1 MRNRQEKTQDGKPA
15 RKKRPKIHEVTA
27 ENDIRYLGPLNYQHF
42 QMLGWLCIVATAAV
56 VLITLGAKMDASVE
70 TSLGGVKDVLKW
82 VGTLSL
88 PFLLIANFAR
98 ILNNSEGYRKQLIK
112 NGAAMA
118 SIALGAIL
126 LLYRYVVG
134 VMVELGLTQEQAV
147 AFFLNAAQ
155 MTSKSRVGFISFN
168 IFVDLFLCTLVMFFL
183 NYRPKFIFKMPAAR
197 IVFRL
202 FTIFPIAYEL
212 ISLILKI
219 RCARGEIT
227 LPLWSFP
234 LLTVK
239 PPMTFVLFIALAV
252 YVKTREW
259 RFRRHGKTHEEYR
272 AFLKTKR
279 NSRNFSVFLAVM
291 LVIVSIFDLVIF
303 LGMSVFETANNI
315 VKDQEAAAVEQAAET
330 AGTEQAQL
338 SDEELVAALAENG
351 LSEEEISEVLAAKNT
366 AGAADAQTPV
376 GPDGKELTPEEIEQ
390 EKIVAYTEKSV
401 RIMDAVGFGGSVYL
415 IFLAPLVLLFSY
427 IRIPKNKQFSMLI
440 PMIAIGLILVL
451 YLEGFYRGVG
461 MLAQQ
466 QGFNLGEMLSGM

>member
-1 MRNRQEKTQDGKPA
+1 MRNRQEKTQGGKPA
-15 RKKRPKIHEVTA
+15 RKKRLKIHEVTA
-27 ENDIRYLGPLNYQHF
+27 ENDIRYQGPLNYQHF

-56 VLITLGAKMDASVE
+56 LLITVGAKMDASVE
-70 TSLGGVKDVLKW
+70 TSLGGVKDVLNW

-118 SIALGAIL
+118 GIALGAIL

-155 MTSKSRVGFISFN
+155 ITSKARVGFISFN

-183 NYRPKFIFKMPAAR
+183 NYRPKYIFKAPAAR

-202 FTIFPIAYEL
+202 FTVFPIAYEL

-259 RFRRHGKTHEEYR
+259 RFRRHGKTHEEYQ
-272 AFLKTKR
+272 AFLKTRR

-291 LVIVSIFDLVIF
+291 LAVVSIFDLLIF

-315 VKDQEAAAVEQAAET
+315 VKDQEAAALEQAAET

-338 SDEELVAALAENG
+338 SDEELIATLAEN
-351 LSEEEISEVLAAKNT
+351 SPTAEEI
-366 AGAADAQTPV
+366 G
-376 GPDGKELTPEEIEQ
+376 Q

-440 PMIAIGLILVL
+440 PMIAAGLILVL

-461 MLAQQ
+461 ILAQQ
-466 QGFNLGEMLSGM
+466 QGFNLGEILSGM

>member
-1 MRNRQEKTQDGKPA
+1 MRNRQEKTQGGKPA
-15 RKKRPKIHEVTA
+15 RKKRLKIHEVTA
-27 ENDIRYLGPLNYQHF
+27 ENDIRYQGPLNYQHF

-56 VLITLGAKMDASVE
+56 LLITVGAKMDASVE
-70 TSLGGVKDVLKW
+70 TSLGGVKDVLNW

-118 SIALGAIL
+118 GIALGAIL

-134 VMVELGLTQEQAV
+134 AMVELGLTQEQAV

-155 MTSKSRVGFISFN
+155 ITSKARVGFISFN

-183 NYRPKFIFKMPAAR
+183 NYRPKYIFKAPAAR

-202 FTIFPIAYEL
+202 FTVFPIAYEL

-259 RFRRHGKTHEEYR
+259 RFRRHGKTHEEYQ
-272 AFLKTKR
+272 AFLKTRR

-291 LVIVSIFDLVIF
+291 LAIVSIFDLLIF

-315 VKDQEAAAVEQAAET
+315 VKDQEAAALEQAAET

-338 SDEELVAALAENG
+338 SDEELIATLAEN
-351 LSEEEISEVLAAKNT
+351 SPTAEEI
-366 AGAADAQTPV
+366 G
-376 GPDGKELTPEEIEQ
+376 Q

-440 PMIAIGLILVL
+440 PMIAVGLILVL

-461 MLAQQ
+461 ILAQQ
-466 QGFNLGEMLSGM
+466 QGFNLGEILSGM

>member
-1 MRNRQEKTQDGKPA
+1 MAPRSA
-15 RKKRPKIHEVTA
+15 
-27 ENDIRYLGPLNYQHF
+27 
-42 QMLGWLCIVATAAV
+42 
-56 VLITLGAKMDASVE
+56 LGAFSIFLWTSLDASVE
-70 TSLGGVKDVLKW
+70 TSLGGVKDVLNW

-118 SIALGAIL
+118 GIALGAIL

-155 MTSKSRVGFISFN
+155 ITSKARVGFISFN

-183 NYRPKFIFKMPAAR
+183 NYRPKYIFKAPAAR

-202 FTIFPIAYEL
+202 FTVFPIAYEL

-259 RFRRHGKTHEEYR
+259 RFRRHGKTHEEYQ
-272 AFLKTKR
+272 AFLKTRR

-291 LVIVSIFDLVIF
+291 LAVVSIFDLLIF

-315 VKDQEAAAVEQAAET
+315 VKDQEAAALEQAAET
-330 AGTEQAQL
+330 AGMEQAQL
-338 SDEELVAALAENG
+338 SDEELIATLAEN
-351 LSEEEISEVLAAKNT
+351 SPTAEEI
-366 AGAADAQTPV
+366 G
-376 GPDGKELTPEEIEQ
+376 Q

-440 PMIAIGLILVL
+440 PMIAAGLILVM

-461 MLAQQ
+461 ILAQQ
-466 QGFNLGEMLSGM
+466 QGFSLGEILSGM

>member
-1 MRNRQEKTQDGKPA
+1 MRNRQEKTQGGKPA
-15 RKKRPKIHEVTA
+15 RKKRLKIHEVTA
-27 ENDIRYLGPLNYQHF
+27 ENDIRYQGPLNYQHF

-56 VLITLGAKMDASVE
+56 LLITIGAKMDASVE
-70 TSLGGVKDVLKW
+70 TSLGGVKDVLNW

-118 SIALGAIL
+118 GITLGAIL

-134 VMVELGLTQEQAV
+134 TMVELGLTQEQAIDL
-147 AFFLNAAQ
+147 FLNAAQ
-155 MTSKSRVGFISFN
+155 ITSKARVGFISFN

-183 NYRPKFIFKMPAAR
+183 NYRPKYIFKAPAAR

-259 RFRRHGKTHEEYR
+259 RFRRHGKTHEEFQ
-272 AFLKTKR
+272 AFLKTRR
-279 NSRNFSVFLAVM
+279 NSRNFSVFLAIM
-291 LVIVSIFDLVIF
+291 LVIVSVVDLVIF
-303 LGMSVFETANNI
+303 LGMSVFETAKNI
-315 VKDQEAAAVEQAAET
+315 VQDQQAAAVEQAAET

-338 SDEELVAALAENG
+338 SDEELIATLAENG
-351 LSEEEISEVLAAKNT
+351 MSEEEISTVPAAKNT
-366 AGAADAQTPV
+366 AGEADVQTPA
-376 GPDGKELTPEEIEQ
+376 GSDGKELTAEEIEQ
-390 EKIVAYTEKSV
+390 AKIEAYTEKSV
-401 RIMDAVGFGGSVYL
+401 RTMDAVGFGGSVYL
-415 IFLAPLVLLFSY
+415 LFLAPLVLLFSY
-427 IRIPKNKQFSMLI
+427 TRIPKNKQFSMLI

-461 MLAQQ
+461 ILAQQ
-466 QGFNLGEMLSGM
+466 QGFSLGEILSGM

>member
-1 MRNRQEKTQDGKPA
+1 MRNRQEKTQGGKPA
-15 RKKRPKIHEVTA
+15 RKKRLKIHEVTA
-27 ENDIRYLGPLNYQHF
+27 ENDIRYQGPLNYQHF

-56 VLITLGAKMDASVE
+56 LLITVGAKMDASVE
-70 TSLGGVKDVLKW
+70 TSLGGVKDVLNW

-118 SIALGAIL
+118 GIALGAIL

-155 MTSKSRVGFISFN
+155 ITSKARVGFISFN

-183 NYRPKFIFKMPAAR
+183 NYRPKYIFKAPAAR

-202 FTIFPIAYEL
+202 FTVFPIAYEL

-259 RFRRHGKTHEEYR
+259 RFRRHGKTHEEYQ
-272 AFLKTKR
+272 AFLKTRR

-291 LVIVSIFDLVIF
+291 LAVVSIFDLLIF

-315 VKDQEAAAVEQAAET
+315 VKDQEAAALEQAAET

-338 SDEELVAALAENG
+338 SDEELIATLAEN
-351 LSEEEISEVLAAKNT
+351 SPTAEEI
-366 AGAADAQTPV
+366 G
-376 GPDGKELTPEEIEQ
+376 Q

-427 IRIPKNKQFSMLI
+427 TRIPKNKQFSMLI
-440 PMIAIGLILVL
+440 PMIAVGLILVM

-461 MLAQQ
+461 ILAQQ
-466 QGFNLGEMLSGM
+466 QGFNLGEILSGM

>member
-1 MRNRQEKTQDGKPA
+1 MRNRQEKTQGGKPA
-15 RKKRPKIHEVTA
+15 RKKRLKIHEVTA
-27 ENDIRYLGPLNYQHF
+27 ENDIRYQGPLNYQHF

-56 VLITLGAKMDASVE
+56 LLITVGAKMDASVE
-70 TSLGGVKDVLKW
+70 TSLGGVKDVLNW

-118 SIALGAIL
+118 GIALGAIL

-155 MTSKSRVGFISFN
+155 ITSKARVGFISFN

-183 NYRPKFIFKMPAAR
+183 NYRPKYIFKAPAAR

-202 FTIFPIAYEL
+202 FTVFPIAYEL

-259 RFRRHGKTHEEYR
+259 RFRRHGKTHEEYQ
-272 AFLKTKR
+272 AFLKTRR

-291 LVIVSIFDLVIF
+291 LAVVSIFDLLIF

-315 VKDQEAAAVEQAAET
+315 VKDQEAAALEQAAET

-338 SDEELVAALAENG
+338 SDEELIATLAEN
-351 LSEEEISEVLAAKNT
+351 SPTAEEI
-366 AGAADAQTPV
+366 G
-376 GPDGKELTPEEIEQ
+376 Q

-440 PMIAIGLILVL
+440 PMIAAGLIMVM

-461 MLAQQ
+461 ILAQQ
-466 QGFNLGEMLSGM
+466 QGFNLGEILSGM

>member
-1 MRNRQEKTQDGKPA
+1 MRNRQEKTQGGKPA
-15 RKKRPKIHEVTA
+15 RKKRLKIHEVTA
-27 ENDIRYLGPLNYQHF
+27 ENDIRYQGPLNYQHF

-56 VLITLGAKMDASVE
+56 LLITVGAKMDASVE
-70 TSLGGVKDVLKW
+70 TSLGGVKDVLNW

-118 SIALGAIL
+118 GIALGAIL

-134 VMVELGLTQEQAV
+134 TMVELGLTQEQAV
-147 AFFLNAAQ
+147 AFFFFFAQ
-155 MTSKSRVGFISFN
+155 ITSKARVGFISFN

-183 NYRPKFIFKMPAAR
+183 NYRPKYIFKAPAAR

-202 FTIFPIAYEL
+202 FTVFPIAYEM

-259 RFRRHGKTHEEYR
+259 RFRRHGKTHEEYQ
-272 AFLKTKR
+272 AFLKTRR

-291 LVIVSIFDLVIF
+291 LAVVSIFDLLIF
-303 LGMSVFETANNI
+303 LGMSVFATANNI
-315 VKDQEAAAVEQAAET
+315 VKAQEAAALEQAAET

-338 SDEELVAALAENG
+338 SDEELIATLAEN
-351 LSEEEISEVLAAKNT
+351 SPTAEEI
-366 AGAADAQTPV
+366 G
-376 GPDGKELTPEEIEQ
+376 Q

-440 PMIAIGLILVL
+440 PMIAAGLILVM

-461 MLAQQ
+461 ILAQQ
-466 QGFNLGEMLSGM
+466 QGFNLGEILSGM

>member
-1 MRNRQEKTQDGKPA
+1 MRNRQEKTQGGKPA
-15 RKKRPKIHEVTA
+15 RKKRLKIHEVTA
-27 ENDIRYLGPLNYQHF
+27 ENDIRYQGPLNYQHF

-56 VLITLGAKMDASVE
+56 LLITVGAKMDASVE
-70 TSLGGVKDVLKW
+70 TSLGGVKDVLNW

-118 SIALGAIL
+118 GIALGAIL

-155 MTSKSRVGFISFN
+155 ITSKARVGFISFN

-183 NYRPKFIFKMPAAR
+183 NYRPKYIFKAPAAR

-202 FTIFPIAYEL
+202 FTVFPIAYEL

-259 RFRRHGKTHEEYR
+259 RFRRHGKTHEEYQ
-272 AFLKTKR
+272 AFLKTRR

-291 LVIVSIFDLVIF
+291 LAVVSIFDLLIF

-315 VKDQEAAAVEQAAET
+315 VKDQEAAALEQAAET

-338 SDEELVAALAENG
+338 SDEELIATLAEN
-351 LSEEEISEVLAAKNT
+351 SPTAEEI
-366 AGAADAQTPV
+366 G
-376 GPDGKELTPEEIEQ
+376 Q

-415 IFLAPLVLLFSY
+415 IFLAPLVLLFSL
-427 IRIPKNKQFSMLI
+427 RKFSRN
-440 PMIAIGLILVL
+440 VQ
-451 YLEGFYRGVG
+451 RK
-461 MLAQQ
+461 
-466 QGFNLGEMLSGM
+466 

>member
-15 RKKRPKIHEVTA
+15 RKKRLKIHEVTA
-27 ENDIRYLGPLNYQHF
+27 ENDIRYQGPLNYQHF

-56 VLITLGAKMDASVE
+56 VLITVGAKMDASVE

-118 SIALGAIL
+118 GIALGAIL

-134 VMVELGLTQEQAV
+134 TMVELGLTQEQAIDL
-147 AFFLNAAQ
+147 FLNAAQ
-155 MTSKSRVGFISFN
+155 ITSKARVGFISFN

-183 NYRPKFIFKMPAAR
+183 NYRPKYIFKAPAAR

-202 FTIFPIAYEL
+202 FTVFPIAYEL

-259 RFRRHGKTHEEYR
+259 RFRRHGKTHE
-272 AFLKTKR
+272 
-279 NSRNFSVFLAVM
+279 
-291 LVIVSIFDLVIF
+291 
-303 LGMSVFETANNI
+303 
-315 VKDQEAAAVEQAAET
+315 
-330 AGTEQAQL
+330 
-338 SDEELVAALAENG
+338 
-351 LSEEEISEVLAAKNT
+351 
-366 AGAADAQTPV
+366 
-376 GPDGKELTPEEIEQ
+376 
-390 EKIVAYTEKSV
+390 
-401 RIMDAVGFGGSVYL
+401 
-415 IFLAPLVLLFSY
+415 
-427 IRIPKNKQFSMLI
+427 
-440 PMIAIGLILVL
+440 
-451 YLEGFYRGVG
+451 
-461 MLAQQ
+461 
-466 QGFNLGEMLSGM
+466 

>member
-1 MRNRQEKTQDGKPA
+1 MRNRQEKTQGGKPA
-15 RKKRPKIHEVTA
+15 RKKRLKIHEVTA
-27 ENDIRYLGPLNYQHF
+27 ENDIRYQGPLNYQHF

-56 VLITLGAKMDASVE
+56 LLITIGAKMDASVE
-70 TSLGGVKDVLKW
+70 TSLGGVKDVLNW

-118 SIALGAIL
+118 GIALGAIL

-155 MTSKSRVGFISFN
+155 ITSKARVGFISFN

-183 NYRPKFIFKMPAAR
+183 NYRPKYIFKAPAAR

-202 FTIFPIAYEL
+202 FTVFPIAYEL

-259 RFRRHGKTHEEYR
+259 RFRRHGKTHEEYQ
-272 AFLKTKR
+272 AFLKTRR

-291 LVIVSIFDLVIF
+291 LAVVSIFDLLIF

-315 VKDQEAAAVEQAAET
+315 VKDQEAAALEQAAET

-338 SDEELVAALAENG
+338 SDEELIATLAEN
-351 LSEEEISEVLAAKNT
+351 SPTAEEI
-366 AGAADAQTPV
+366 G
-376 GPDGKELTPEEIEQ
+376 Q

-440 PMIAIGLILVL
+440 PMIAAGLILVM

-461 MLAQQ
+461 ILAQQ
-466 QGFNLGEMLSGM
+466 QGFNLGEILSGM

>member
-1 MRNRQEKTQDGKPA
+1 MRNRQEKTQVGKRA
-15 RKKRPKIHEVTA
+15 RKKQLKIHEVTA
-27 ENDIRYLGPLNYQHF
+27 ENDIRYQGPLNYQHF

-56 VLITLGAKMDASVE
+56 LLITVGAKMDASVE
-70 TSLGGVKDVLKW
+70 TSLGGVKDVLNW

-118 SIALGAIL
+118 GIALGAIL

-134 VMVELGLTQEQAV
+134 IMVELGLTQEQAV

-155 MTSKSRVGFISFN
+155 ITSKARVGFISFN

-183 NYRPKFIFKMPAAR
+183 NYRPKYIFKAPAAR

-202 FTIFPIAYEL
+202 FTVFPIAYEL

-227 LPLWSFP
+227 LPLLSFP

-259 RFRRHGKTHEEYR
+259 RFRRHGKTHEEYQ
-272 AFLKTKR
+272 AFLKTRR

-291 LVIVSIFDLVIF
+291 LAVVSIFDLLIF

-315 VKDQEAAAVEQAAET
+315 VKDQEAAALEQAAET

-338 SDEELVAALAENG
+338 SDEELIATLAEN
-351 LSEEEISEVLAAKNT
+351 SPTAEEI
-366 AGAADAQTPV
+366 G
-376 GPDGKELTPEEIEQ
+376 Q

-440 PMIAIGLILVL
+440 PMIAAGLILVM

-461 MLAQQ
+461 ILAQQ
-466 QGFNLGEMLSGM
+466 QGFNLGEILSGM

>member
-1 MRNRQEKTQDGKPA
+1 MRNRQEKTQGGKPA
-15 RKKRPKIHEVTA
+15 RKKRLKIHEVTA
-27 ENDIRYLGPLNYQHF
+27 ENDIRYQGPLNYQHF

-56 VLITLGAKMDASVE
+56 LLITVGAKMDASVE
-70 TSLGGVKDVLKW
+70 TSLGGVKDVLNW

-118 SIALGAIL
+118 GIALGAIL

-155 MTSKSRVGFISFN
+155 ITSKARVGFISFN

-183 NYRPKFIFKMPAAR
+183 NYRPKYIFKAPAAR

-202 FTIFPIAYEL
+202 FTVFPIAYEL

-259 RFRRHGKTHEEYR
+259 RFRRHGKTHEEYQ
-272 AFLKTKR
+272 AFLKTRR

-291 LVIVSIFDLVIF
+291 LAVVSIFDLLIF

-315 VKDQEAAAVEQAAET
+315 VKDQEAAALEQAAET

-338 SDEELVAALAENG
+338 SDEELIATLAEN
-351 LSEEEISEVLAAKNT
+351 SPTAEEI
-366 AGAADAQTPV
+366 G
-376 GPDGKELTPEEIEQ
+376 Q

-440 PMIAIGLILVL
+440 PMIAAGLILVM

-461 MLAQQ
+461 ILAQQ
-466 QGFNLGEMLSGM
+466 QGFNLGEILSGM

>member
-15 RKKRPKIHEVTA
+15 RKKRLKIHEVTA
-27 ENDIRYLGPLNYQHF
+27 ENDIRYQGPLNYQHF

-56 VLITLGAKMDASVE
+56 VLITVGAKMDASVE
-70 TSLGGVKDVLKW
+70 TSLGGVKDVLNW

-112 NGAAMA
+112 NGAARA
-118 SIALGAIL
+118 GIALGAIL

-155 MTSKSRVGFISFN
+155 ITSKARVGFISFN

-183 NYRPKFIFKMPAAR
+183 NYRPKYIFKAPAAR

-202 FTIFPIAYEL
+202 FTVFPIAYEL

-259 RFRRHGKTHEEYR
+259 RFRRHGKTHEEYQ
-272 AFLKTKR
+272 AFLKTRR
-279 NSRNFSVFLAVM
+279 NSRNFSVSLAVM
-291 LVIVSIFDLVIF
+291 LAVVSIFDLLIF

-315 VKDQEAAAVEQAAET
+315 VKDQEAAALEQAAET

-338 SDEELVAALAENG
+338 SDEELIATLAEN
-351 LSEEEISEVLAAKNT
+351 SPTAEEI
-366 AGAADAQTPV
+366 G
-376 GPDGKELTPEEIEQ
+376 Q

-440 PMIAIGLILVL
+440 PMIAAGLILVM

-461 MLAQQ
+461 ILAPQ
-466 QGFNLGEMLSGM
+466 QGFNLGEILSGM

>member
-1 MRNRQEKTQDGKPA
+1 MRNRQEKTQGGKPA
-15 RKKRPKIHEVTA
+15 RKKRLKIHEVTA
-27 ENDIRYLGPLNYQHF
+27 ENDIRYQGPLNYQHF

-56 VLITLGAKMDASVE
+56 LLITVGAKMDASVE
-70 TSLGGVKDVLKW
+70 TSLGGVKDVLNW

-118 SIALGAIL
+118 GIALGAIL

-134 VMVELGLTQEQAV
+134 VMVELGLTKEQAV

-155 MTSKSRVGFISFN
+155 ITSKARVGFISFN

-183 NYRPKFIFKMPAAR
+183 NYRPKYIFKAPAAR

-202 FTIFPIAYEL
+202 FTVFPIAYEL

-239 PPMTFVLFIALAV
+239 PPMTVVLFIALAV

-259 RFRRHGKTHEEYR
+259 RFRRHGKTHEEYQ
-272 AFLKTKR
+272 AFLKTRR

-291 LVIVSIFDLVIF
+291 LAVVSIFDLLIF
-303 LGMSVFETANNI
+303 LGMSVFETAKNI
-315 VKDQEAAAVEQAAET
+315 VQDQQAAAVEQAAET

-338 SDEELVAALAENG
+338 SDEELIATLAEN
-351 LSEEEISEVLAAKNT
+351 SPTAEEI
-366 AGAADAQTPV
+366 G
-376 GPDGKELTPEEIEQ
+376 Q

-440 PMIAIGLILVL
+440 PMIAAGLILVM

-461 MLAQQ
+461 ILAQQ
-466 QGFNLGEMLSGM
+466 QGFNLGEILSGM

>member
-1 MRNRQEKTQDGKPA
+1 MRNRQEKTQGGKPA
-15 RKKRPKIHEVTA
+15 RKKRLKIHEVTA
-27 ENDIRYLGPLNYQHF
+27 ENDIRYQGPLNYQHF

-56 VLITLGAKMDASVE
+56 LLITIGAKMDASVE
-70 TSLGGVKDVLKW
+70 TSLGGVKDVLNW

-118 SIALGAIL
+118 GIALGAIL

-155 MTSKSRVGFISFN
+155 ITSKARVGFISFN

-183 NYRPKFIFKMPAAR
+183 NYRPKYIFKAPAAR

-202 FTIFPIAYEL
+202 FTVFPIAYEL

-259 RFRRHGKTHEEYR
+259 RFRRHGKTHEEYQ
-272 AFLKTKR
+272 AFLKTRR

-291 LVIVSIFDLVIF
+291 LAVVSIFDLLIF

-315 VKDQEAAAVEQAAET
+315 VKDQEAAALEQAAET

-338 SDEELVAALAENG
+338 SDEELIATLAEN
-351 LSEEEISEVLAAKNT
+351 SPTAEEI
-366 AGAADAQTPV
+366 G
-376 GPDGKELTPEEIEQ
+376 Q

-440 PMIAIGLILVL
+440 PMIAAGLILVM

-461 MLAQQ
+461 ILAQQ
-466 QGFNLGEMLSGM
+466 QGFSLGEILSGM

>member
-1 MRNRQEKTQDGKPA
+1 MRNRQEKTQGGKPA
-15 RKKRPKIHEVTA
+15 RKKRLKIHEVTA
-27 ENDIRYLGPLNYQHF
+27 ENDIRYQGPLNYQHF

-56 VLITLGAKMDASVE
+56 LLITVGAKMDASVE
-70 TSLGGVKDVLKW
+70 TSLGGVKDVLNW

-118 SIALGAIL
+118 GIALGAIL

-155 MTSKSRVGFISFN
+155 ITSKARVGFISFN

-183 NYRPKFIFKMPAAR
+183 NYRPKYIFKAPAAR

-202 FTIFPIAYEL
+202 FTVFPIAYEM

-259 RFRRHGKTHEEYR
+259 RFRRHGKTHEEYQ
-272 AFLKTKR
+272 AFLKTRR
-279 NSRNFSVFLAVM
+279 NSRNFSVFLAIM
-291 LVIVSIFDLVIF
+291 LVIVSVVDLVIF

-315 VKDQEAAAVEQAAET
+315 VKDQEAAALEQAAET

-338 SDEELVAALAENG
+338 SDEELIATLAEN
-351 LSEEEISEVLAAKNT
+351 SPTAEEI
-366 AGAADAQTPV
+366 G
-376 GPDGKELTPEEIEQ
+376 Q

-440 PMIAIGLILVL
+440 PMIAAGLILVM

-461 MLAQQ
+461 ILAQQ
-466 QGFNLGEMLSGM
+466 QGFNLGEILSGM

>member
-15 RKKRPKIHEVTA
+15 RKKRLKIHEVTA
-27 ENDIRYLGPLNYQHF
+27 ENDIRYQGPLNYQHF

-56 VLITLGAKMDASVE
+56 LLITVGAKMDASVE
-70 TSLGGVKDVLKW
+70 TSLGGVKDVLNW

-118 SIALGAIL
+118 GIALGAIL

-155 MTSKSRVGFISFN
+155 ITSKARVGFISFN

-183 NYRPKFIFKMPAAR
+183 NYRPKYIFKAPAAR

-202 FTIFPIAYEL
+202 FTVFPIAYEL

-259 RFRRHGKTHEEYR
+259 RFRRHGKTHEEYQ
-272 AFLKTKR
+272 AFLKTRR

-291 LVIVSIFDLVIF
+291 LAVVSIFDLLIF

-315 VKDQEAAAVEQAAET
+315 VKDQEAAALEQAAET

-338 SDEELVAALAENG
+338 SDEELIATLAEN
-351 LSEEEISEVLAAKNT
+351 SPTAEEI
-366 AGAADAQTPV
+366 G
-376 GPDGKELTPEEIEQ
+376 Q

-440 PMIAIGLILVL
+440 PMIAAGLILVM

-461 MLAQQ
+461 ILAQQ
-466 QGFNLGEMLSGM
+466 QGFNLGEILSGM

>member
-1 MRNRQEKTQDGKPA
+1 MRNRQEKTQGGKPA
-15 RKKRPKIHEVTA
+15 RKKRLKIHEVTA
-27 ENDIRYLGPLNYQHF
+27 ENDIRYQGPLNYQHF

-56 VLITLGAKMDASVE
+56 LLITIGAKMDASVE
-70 TSLGGVKDVLKW
+70 TSLGGVKDVLNW

-118 SIALGAIL
+118 GIALGAIL

-134 VMVELGLTQEQAV
+134 AMVELGLTQEQAV

-155 MTSKSRVGFISFN
+155 ITSKARVGFISFN

-183 NYRPKFIFKMPAAR
+183 NYRPKYIFKAPAAR

-202 FTIFPIAYEL
+202 FTVFPIAYEL

-259 RFRRHGKTHEEYR
+259 RFRRHGKTHEEYQ
-272 AFLKTKR
+272 AFLKTRR

-291 LVIVSIFDLVIF
+291 LAIVSIFDLLIF

-315 VKDQEAAAVEQAAET
+315 VKDQEAAALEQAAET

-338 SDEELVAALAENG
+338 SDEELIATLAEN
-351 LSEEEISEVLAAKNT
+351 SPTAEEI
-366 AGAADAQTPV
+366 G
-376 GPDGKELTPEEIEQ
+376 Q

-440 PMIAIGLILVL
+440 PMIAVGLILVL

-461 MLAQQ
+461 ILAQQ
-466 QGFNLGEMLSGM
+466 QGFNLGEILSGM

>member
-1 MRNRQEKTQDGKPA
+1 MRNRQEKTQGGKPA
-15 RKKRPKIHEVTA
+15 RKKRLKIHEVTA
-27 ENDIRYLGPLNYQHF
+27 ENDIRYQGPLNYQHF

-56 VLITLGAKMDASVE
+56 LLITVGAKMDASVE
-70 TSLGGVKDVLKW
+70 TSLGGVKDVLNW

-118 SIALGAIL
+118 GIALGAIL

-155 MTSKSRVGFISFN
+155 ITSKARVGFISFN

-183 NYRPKFIFKMPAAR
+183 NYRPKYIFKAPAAR

-259 RFRRHGKTHEEYR
+259 RFRRHGKTHEEYQ
-272 AFLKTKR
+272 AFLKTRR

-291 LVIVSIFDLVIF
+291 LAVVSIFDLLIF

-315 VKDQEAAAVEQAAET
+315 VKDQEAAALEQAAET

-338 SDEELVAALAENG
+338 SDEELIATLAEN
-351 LSEEEISEVLAAKNT
+351 SPTAEEI
-366 AGAADAQTPV
+366 G
-376 GPDGKELTPEEIEQ
+376 Q

-440 PMIAIGLILVL
+440 PMIAAGLILVM

-461 MLAQQ
+461 ILAQQ
-466 QGFNLGEMLSGM
+466 QGFNLGEILSGM

>member
-1 MRNRQEKTQDGKPA
+1 MRNRQEKTQGGKPA
-15 RKKRPKIHEVTA
+15 RKKRLKIHEVTA
-27 ENDIRYLGPLNYQHF
+27 ENDIRYQGPLNYQHF

-56 VLITLGAKMDASVE
+56 LLITVGAKMDASVE
-70 TSLGGVKDVLKW
+70 TSLGGVKDVLNW

-118 SIALGAIL
+118 GIALGAIL

-155 MTSKSRVGFISFN
+155 ITSKARVGFISFN

-183 NYRPKFIFKMPAAR
+183 NYRPKYIFKAPAAR

-202 FTIFPIAYEL
+202 FTVFPIAYEL

-239 PPMTFVLFIALAV
+239 PPMTCVLFIALAV

-259 RFRRHGKTHEEYR
+259 RFRRHGKTHEEYQ
-272 AFLKTKR
+272 AFLKTRR

-291 LVIVSIFDLVIF
+291 LAVVSIFDLLIF

-315 VKDQEAAAVEQAAET
+315 VKDQEAAALEQAAET

-338 SDEELVAALAENG
+338 SDEELIATLAEN
-351 LSEEEISEVLAAKNT
+351 SPTAEEI
-366 AGAADAQTPV
+366 G
-376 GPDGKELTPEEIEQ
+376 Q

-440 PMIAIGLILVL
+440 PMIAAGLILVM

-461 MLAQQ
+461 ILAQQ
-466 QGFNLGEMLSGM
+466 QGFNLGEILSGM

>member
-1 MRNRQEKTQDGKPA
+1 MRNRQEKTQGGKPA
-15 RKKRPKIHEVTA
+15 RKKRLKIHEVTA
-27 ENDIRYLGPLNYQHF
+27 ENDIRYQGPLNYQHF

-56 VLITLGAKMDASVE
+56 LLITVGAKMDASVE
-70 TSLGGVKDVLKW
+70 TSLGGVKDVLNW

-118 SIALGAIL
+118 GIALGAIL

-155 MTSKSRVGFISFN
+155 ITSKARVGFISFN

-183 NYRPKFIFKMPAAR
+183 NYRPKYIFKAPAAR

-202 FTIFPIAYEL
+202 FTVFPIAYEL

-259 RFRRHGKTHEEYR
+259 RFRRHGKTHEEYQ
-272 AFLKTKR
+272 AFLKTRR

-291 LVIVSIFDLVIF
+291 LAIVSIFDLLIF
-303 LGMSVFETANNI
+303 LGMSVFETANNN
-315 VKDQEAAAVEQAAET
+315 VKDQEAAALEQAAET

-338 SDEELVAALAENG
+338 SDEELIATLAEN
-351 LSEEEISEVLAAKNT
+351 SPTAEEI
-366 AGAADAQTPV
+366 G
-376 GPDGKELTPEEIEQ
+376 Q

-440 PMIAIGLILVL
+440 PMIAAGLILVM

-461 MLAQQ
+461 ILAQQ
-466 QGFNLGEMLSGM
+466 QGFNLGEILSGM

>member
-1 MRNRQEKTQDGKPA
+1 MRNRQEKTQGGKPA
-15 RKKRPKIHEVTA
+15 RKKRLKIHEVTA
-27 ENDIRYLGPLNYQHF
+27 ENDIRYQGPLNYQHF

-56 VLITLGAKMDASVE
+56 LLITVGAKMDASVE
-70 TSLGGVKDVLKW
+70 TSLGGVKDVLNW

-118 SIALGAIL
+118 GIALGAIL

-155 MTSKSRVGFISFN
+155 ITSKARVGFISFN

-183 NYRPKFIFKMPAAR
+183 NYRPKYIFKAPAAR

-202 FTIFPIAYEL
+202 FTVFPIAYEL

-259 RFRRHGKTHEEYR
+259 RFRRHGKTHEEYQ
-272 AFLKTKR
+272 AFLKTRR

-291 LVIVSIFDLVIF
+291 LAVVSIFDLLIF

-315 VKDQEAAAVEQAAET
+315 VKDQEAAALEQAAET

-338 SDEELVAALAENG
+338 SDEELIATLAEN
-351 LSEEEISEVLAAKNT
+351 SPTAEEI
-366 AGAADAQTPV
+366 G
-376 GPDGKELTPEEIEQ
+376 Q

-440 PMIAIGLILVL
+440 PMIAAGLILVM

-461 MLAQQ
+461 ILAQQ
-466 QGFNLGEMLSGM
+466 QGFSLGEILSGM

>member
-1 MRNRQEKTQDGKPA
+1 MKNRQEKAREVKSA
-15 RKKRPKIHEVTA
+15 RKKRLKIHEVTA
-27 ENDIRYLGPLNYQHF
+27 ENDIRYQGPLNYQHF
-42 QMLGWLCIVATAAV
+42 QMLGWMCIVASAAI
-56 VLITLGAKMDASVE
+56 VLITLGSKMDSSLE
-70 TSLGGVKDVLKW
+70 TQFGGMKSMLEW
-82 VGTLSL
+82 IGSLSL
-88 PFLLIANFAR
+88 PFLLIANFAK

-118 SIALGAIL
+118 GIALGAML

-134 VMVELGLTQEQAV
+134 TMTELGLTREEAV
-147 AFFLNAAQ
+147 NLFLGAAQ
-155 MTSKSRVGFISFN
+155 ITSEVQVGFFCFN

-183 NYRPKFIFKMPAAR
+183 NYQPKYIFKGPAAR

-202 FTIFPIAYEL
+202 FTVFPIAYEL

-259 RFRRHGKTHEEYR
+259 RFRRHGKTHEEYQ
-272 AFLKTKR
+272 AFLKTRR

-291 LVIVSIFDLVIF
+291 LAVVSIFDLLIF

-315 VKDQEAAAVEQAAET
+315 VKDQEAAALEQAAET

-338 SDEELVAALAENG
+338 SDEELIATLAEN
-351 LSEEEISEVLAAKNT
+351 SPTAEEI
-366 AGAADAQTPV
+366 G
-376 GPDGKELTPEEIEQ
+376 Q

-401 RIMDAVGFGGSVYL
+401 RTMDAVGFGGSVYL
-415 IFLAPLVLLFSY
+415 LFLAPLVLLFSY

-440 PMIAIGLILVL
+440 PMIAAGLILVM

-461 MLAQQ
+461 ILAQQ
-466 QGFNLGEMLSGM
+466 QGFNLGEILSGM

>member
-1 MRNRQEKTQDGKPA
+1 MRNRQEKTQGGKPA
-15 RKKRPKIHEVTA
+15 RKKRLKIHEVTA
-27 ENDIRYLGPLNYQHF
+27 ENDIRYQGPLNYQHF

-56 VLITLGAKMDASVE
+56 VLITVGAKMDASVE

-118 SIALGAIL
+118 GIALGAIL

-155 MTSKSRVGFISFN
+155 ITSKARVGFISFN

-183 NYRPKFIFKMPAAR
+183 NYRPKYIFKAPAAR

-202 FTIFPIAYEL
+202 FTVFPIAYEL

-259 RFRRHGKTHEEYR
+259 RFRRHGKTHEEYQ
-272 AFLKTKR
+272 AFLKTRR

-291 LVIVSIFDLVIF
+291 LAVVSIFDLLIF

-315 VKDQEAAAVEQAAET
+315 VKDQEAAALEQAAET

-338 SDEELVAALAENG
+338 SDEELIATLAEN
-351 LSEEEISEVLAAKNT
+351 SPTAEEI
-366 AGAADAQTPV
+366 G
-376 GPDGKELTPEEIEQ
+376 Q

-440 PMIAIGLILVL
+440 PMIAAGLILVM

-461 MLAQQ
+461 ILAQQ
-466 QGFNLGEMLSGM
+466 QGFNLGEILSGM

>member
-1 MRNRQEKTQDGKPA
+1 MRNRQEKTQGGKPA
-15 RKKRPKIHEVTA
+15 RKKRLKIHEVTA
-27 ENDIRYLGPLNYQHF
+27 ENDIRYQGPLNYQHF

-56 VLITLGAKMDASVE
+56 LLITVGAKMDASVE
-70 TSLGGVKDVLKW
+70 TSLGGVKDVLNW

-118 SIALGAIL
+118 GIALGAIL

-134 VMVELGLTQEQAV
+134 VMVELGLTKEQAV

-155 MTSKSRVGFISFN
+155 ITSKARVGFISFN

-183 NYRPKFIFKMPAAR
+183 NYRPKYIFKAPAAR

-202 FTIFPIAYEL
+202 FTVFPIAYEL

-259 RFRRHGKTHEEYR
+259 RFRRQGKTHEEYQ
-272 AFLKTKR
+272 AFLKTRR

-291 LVIVSIFDLVIF
+291 LAVVSIFDLLIF

-315 VKDQEAAAVEQAAET
+315 VKDQEAAALEQAAET

-338 SDEELVAALAENG
+338 SDEELIATLAEN
-351 LSEEEISEVLAAKNT
+351 SPTAEEI
-366 AGAADAQTPV
+366 G
-376 GPDGKELTPEEIEQ
+376 Q

-440 PMIAIGLILVL
+440 PMIAAGLILVM

-461 MLAQQ
+461 ILAQQ
-466 QGFNLGEMLSGM
+466 QGFNLGEILSGM

>member
-1 MRNRQEKTQDGKPA
+1 MRNRQEKTQGGKPA
-15 RKKRPKIHEVTA
+15 RKKRLKIHEVTA
-27 ENDIRYLGPLNYQHF
+27 ENDIRYQGPLNYQHF

-56 VLITLGAKMDASVE
+56 LLITVGAKMDASVE
-70 TSLGGVKDVLKW
+70 TSLGGVKDVLNW

-118 SIALGAIL
+118 GIALGAIL

-134 VMVELGLTQEQAV
+134 VMVELGLTKQQANDL
-147 AFFLNAAQ
+147 FLNAAQ
-155 MTSKSRVGFISFN
+155 ITSKARVGFISFN

-183 NYRPKFIFKMPAAR
+183 NYRPKYIFKAPAAR

-202 FTIFPIAYEL
+202 FTVFPIAYEL

-259 RFRRHGKTHEEYR
+259 RFRRHGKTHEEYQ
-272 AFLKTKR
+272 AFLKTRR

-291 LVIVSIFDLVIF
+291 LAVVSIFDLLIF

-315 VKDQEAAAVEQAAET
+315 VKDQEAAALEQAAET

-338 SDEELVAALAENG
+338 SDEELIATLAEN
-351 LSEEEISEVLAAKNT
+351 SPTAEEI
-366 AGAADAQTPV
+366 G
-376 GPDGKELTPEEIEQ
+376 Q

-440 PMIAIGLILVL
+440 PMIAAGLILVM

-461 MLAQQ
+461 ILAQQ
-466 QGFNLGEMLSGM
+466 QGFNLGEILSGM

>member
-1 MRNRQEKTQDGKPA
+1 MRNRQEKTQGGKPA
-15 RKKRPKIHEVTA
+15 RKKRLKIHEVTA
-27 ENDIRYLGPLNYQHF
+27 ENDIRYQGPLNYQHF

-56 VLITLGAKMDASVE
+56 LLITVGAKMDASVE
-70 TSLGGVKDVLKW
+70 TSLGGVKDVLNW

-118 SIALGAIL
+118 GIALGAIL

-134 VMVELGLTQEQAV
+134 IMVELGLTQEQAV

-155 MTSKSRVGFISFN
+155 ITSKARVGFISFN

-183 NYRPKFIFKMPAAR
+183 NYRPKYIFKAPAAR

-202 FTIFPIAYEL
+202 FTVFPIAYEL

-259 RFRRHGKTHEEYR
+259 RFRRHGKTHEEYQ
-272 AFLKTKR
+272 AFLKTRR

-291 LVIVSIFDLVIF
+291 LAVVSIFDLLIF

-315 VKDQEAAAVEQAAET
+315 VKDQEAAALEQAAET

-338 SDEELVAALAENG
+338 SDEELIATLAEN
-351 LSEEEISEVLAAKNT
+351 SPTAEEI
-366 AGAADAQTPV
+366 G
-376 GPDGKELTPEEIEQ
+376 Q

-440 PMIAIGLILVL
+440 PMIAAGLILVM

-461 MLAQQ
+461 ILAQQ
-466 QGFNLGEMLSGM
+466 QGFNLGEILSGM

>member
-1 MRNRQEKTQDGKPA
+1 MRNRQEKTQGGKPA
-15 RKKRPKIHEVTA
+15 RKKRLKIHEVTA
-27 ENDIRYLGPLNYQHF
+27 ENDIRYQGPLNYQHF

-56 VLITLGAKMDASVE
+56 LLITIGAKMDASVE
-70 TSLGGVKDVLKW
+70 TSLGGVKDVLNW

-118 SIALGAIL
+118 GIALGAIL

-155 MTSKSRVGFISFN
+155 ITSKARVGFISFN

-183 NYRPKFIFKMPAAR
+183 NYRPKYIFKAPAAR

-202 FTIFPIAYEL
+202 FTVFPIAYEL

-239 PPMTFVLFIALAV
+239 PPMTFVMFIALAV

-259 RFRRHGKTHEEYR
+259 RFRRHGKTHEEYQ
-272 AFLKTKR
+272 AFLKTRR

-291 LVIVSIFDLVIF
+291 LAVVSIFDLLIF

-315 VKDQEAAAVEQAAET
+315 VKDQEAAALEQAAET

-338 SDEELVAALAENG
+338 SDEELIATLAEN
-351 LSEEEISEVLAAKNT
+351 SPTAEEI
-366 AGAADAQTPV
+366 G
-376 GPDGKELTPEEIEQ
+376 Q

-440 PMIAIGLILVL
+440 PMIAAGLILVL

-461 MLAQQ
+461 ILAQQ
-466 QGFNLGEMLSGM
+466 QGFNLGEILSGM

>member
-1 MRNRQEKTQDGKPA
+1 MRNRQEKTQGGKPA
-15 RKKRPKIHEVTA
+15 RKKRLKIHEVTA
-27 ENDIRYLGPLNYQHF
+27 ENDIRYQGPLNYQHF

-56 VLITLGAKMDASVE
+56 LLITVGAKMDASVE

-118 SIALGAIL
+118 GIALGAIL

-155 MTSKSRVGFISFN
+155 ITSKARVGFISFN

-183 NYRPKFIFKMPAAR
+183 NYRPKYIFKAPAAR

-202 FTIFPIAYEL
+202 FTVFPIAYEL

-259 RFRRHGKTHEEYR
+259 RFRRHGKTHEEYQ
-272 AFLKTKR
+272 AFLKTRR

-291 LVIVSIFDLVIF
+291 LAVVSIFDLLIF

-315 VKDQEAAAVEQAAET
+315 VKDQEAAALEQAAET

-338 SDEELVAALAENG
+338 SDEELIATLAEN
-351 LSEEEISEVLAAKNT
+351 SPTAEEI
-366 AGAADAQTPV
+366 G
-376 GPDGKELTPEEIEQ
+376 Q

-440 PMIAIGLILVL
+440 PMIAAGLILVM

-461 MLAQQ
+461 ILAQQ
-466 QGFNLGEMLSGM
+466 QGFNLGEILSGM

>member
-1 MRNRQEKTQDGKPA
+1 MRNRQEKTQGGKPA
-15 RKKRPKIHEVTA
+15 RKKRLKIHEVTA
-27 ENDIRYLGPLNYQHF
+27 ENDIRYQGPLNYQHF

-56 VLITLGAKMDASVE
+56 LLITVGAKMDASVE
-70 TSLGGVKDVLKW
+70 TSLGGVKDVLNW

-118 SIALGAIL
+118 GIALGAIL

-134 VMVELGLTQEQAV
+134 TMVELGLTQEQAIDL
-147 AFFLNAAQ
+147 FLNAAQ
-155 MTSKSRVGFISFN
+155 ITSKARVGFISFN

-183 NYRPKFIFKMPAAR
+183 NYRPKYIFKAPAAR

-202 FTIFPIAYEL
+202 FTVFPIAYEL

-259 RFRRHGKTHEEYR
+259 RFRRHGKTHEEYQ
-272 AFLKTKR
+272 AFLKTRR

-291 LVIVSIFDLVIF
+291 LAVVSIFDLLIF

-315 VKDQEAAAVEQAAET
+315 VKDQEAAALEQAAET

-338 SDEELVAALAENG
+338 SDEELIATLAEN
-351 LSEEEISEVLAAKNT
+351 SPTAEEI
-366 AGAADAQTPV
+366 G
-376 GPDGKELTPEEIEQ
+376 Q

-440 PMIAIGLILVL
+440 PMIAAGLILVM

-461 MLAQQ
+461 ILAQQ
-466 QGFNLGEMLSGM
+466 QGFNLGEILSGM

>member
-15 RKKRPKIHEVTA
+15 RKKRLKIHEVTA
-27 ENDIRYLGPLNYQHF
+27 ENDIRYQGPLNYQHF

-56 VLITLGAKMDASVE
+56 VLITVGAKMDASVE

-118 SIALGAIL
+118 GITLGAIL

-134 VMVELGLTQEQAV
+134 TMVELGLTQEQAIDL
-147 AFFLNAAQ
+147 FLNAAQ
-155 MTSKSRVGFISFN
+155 ITSKARVGFISFN

-183 NYRPKFIFKMPAAR
+183 NYRPKYIFKAPAAR

-202 FTIFPIAYEL
+202 FTVFPIAYEL

-259 RFRRHGKTHEEYR
+259 RFRRHGKTHEEFQ
-272 AFLKTKR
+272 AFLKTIR
-279 NSRNFSVFLAVM
+279 NSRNFSVFLAIM
-291 LVIVSIFDLVIF
+291 LVIVSVVDLVIF
-303 LGMSVFETANNI
+303 LGMSVFETAKNI
-315 VKDQEAAAVEQAAET
+315 VQDQQAAAVEQAAET

-338 SDEELVAALAENG
+338 SDEELIATLAEN
-351 LSEEEISEVLAAKNT
+351 SPTAEEI
-366 AGAADAQTPV
+366 G
-376 GPDGKELTPEEIEQ
+376 Q

-461 MLAQQ
+461 ILAQQ
-466 QGFNLGEMLSGM
+466 QGFSLGEILSGM